1 MFITTTRDMTTLKI
15 LLLAV
20 ALFAMATAEAADAKT
35 KATAEQPVSLG
46 AYFGPL
52 DQFQPNAKVQVVYA
66 EGDVSFIP
74 LHMLE
79 AEKRSP
85 AHFIHQTRHEQIVR
99 LLELAKKLAIKYKTP
114 AYAVSNLR
122 VNTSFT
128 SHEII
133 VETWGDLL
141 AVRPPP

>member
-1 MFITTTRDMTTLKI
+1 MTTLKI
-15 LLLAV
+15 ILLAV
-20 ALFAMATAEAADAKT
+20 ALLATAVAEAADATT

-52 DQFQPNAKVQVVYA
+52 AQFQPNAKVLVVYA

-79 AEKRSP
+79 AEKLSP
-85 AHFIHQTRHEQIVR
+85 VHFIHQTRHEQIVR
-99 LLELAKKLAIKYKTP
+99 LLKQAQKLAIKHKAP
-114 AYAVSNLR
+114 AFAVSNLR

-141 AVRPPP
+141 AVQPPP